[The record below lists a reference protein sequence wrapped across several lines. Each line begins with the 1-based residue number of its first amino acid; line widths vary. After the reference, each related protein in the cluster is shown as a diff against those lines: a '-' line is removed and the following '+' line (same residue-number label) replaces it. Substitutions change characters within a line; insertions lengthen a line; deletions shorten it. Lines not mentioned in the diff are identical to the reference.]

1 MKKMILLLTA
11 LMLILIMPVTALAEE
26 EAEPSQPPQAEA
38 AVSLEIDN
46 KHIFDGMDKA
56 YKDGYLPV
64 VKDGKAT
71 VVLPLLSNGD
81 IKDNTISVTPNLGDT
96 ASSPFVYGNYQKD
109 ISRRDNPVA
118 GGATVSSFLVRFNFR
133 LVSGR
138 NNGVYPVVIDVQA
151 QAADGSPI
159 QQTFTTYIT
168 ITDGKDPNATPP
180 TPEPEKPTSQPK
192 VIVSGYSIS
201 PEAVMAGE
209 EFTANIT
216 LKNTSERK
224 SVQNM
229 TVTASCDSPSLLLEN
244 DSGTFYISKLAKGA
258 ETNIELKYKADMEIV
273 PQLYNI
279 TLTILYDNSDATPL
293 SSSGT
298 VPVIVSQPLR
308 VEMDTPQIPQEVNA
322 GDTFPL
328 SVQVMNMGRSKVFN
342 VRCELSAPGLIPSSS
357 AFIGNMEAGTALAGD
372 TNVFVGTKD
381 MSEGYTGTDQYGSTK
396 GMITLIYEDENG
408 KEYTQEI
415 EIATKINAPVIPEAD
430 EPEEEPEKAG
440 QWWISLAIGV
450 VVIAG
455 LAAVLIIRAK
465 KGKENVDI

>member
-1 MKKMILLLTA
+1 MKKISILLAA

-26 EAEPSQPPQAEA
+26 EAEPSPPAQTETIT
-38 AVSLEIDN
+38 SLEIDN

-56 YKDGYLPV
+56 YKDGYSPV

-71 VVLPLLSNGD
+71 VVLPLISSGD
-81 IKDNTISVTPNLGDT
+81 IKNNTISVTPNLGDT
-96 ASSPFVYGNYQKD
+96 ASSPFVYSNYQKAV
-109 ISRRDNPVA
+109 SRQDNSVA
-118 GGATVSSFLVRFNFR
+118 GGATVSSFLIRFDFP
-133 LVSGR
+133 LVSAR
-138 NNGVYPVVIDVQA
+138 YNGVYPVVIDVQA
-151 QAADGSPI
+151 QAPDGSPV

-180 TPEPEKPTSQPK
+180 TPQPERPTSQPK

-201 PEAVMAGE
+201 PETVMAGE
-209 EFTANIT
+209 EFTVSIT
-216 LKNTSERK
+216 LKNTSEKK

-229 TVTASCDSPSLLLEN
+229 TVTASCDSPGLLPEN
-244 DSGTFYISKLAKGA
+244 DSDTVYISKLGKGV
-258 ETNIELKYKADMEIV
+258 ETSIELTYKADLEIV

-279 TLTILYDNSDATPL
+279 TLTIQYDNSDATAL
-293 SSSGT
+293 TSSGT
-298 VPVIVSQPLR
+298 VPVIISQPLR

-342 VRCELSAPGLIPSSS
+342 VRCELSVPGLIPSSS
-357 AFIGNMEAGTALAGD
+357 AFIGNLEAGTSMMGD

-415 EIATKINAPVIPEAD
+415 EIATNINTPVIPQAD

-440 QWWISLAIGV
+440 QWWISLAIGAV
-450 VVIAG
+450 VVAG
-455 LAAVLIIRAK
+455 LAAVLIVRAK